1 MNTTFVVKMLRKK
14 THHFLTISIL
24 IMVISLT
31 MLNFMV
37 SYISNQYQMI
47 NKDFMNNNNVKVIH
61 VTGRAD
67 GEATAQISLQDTS
80 DINTLLNE
88 KGLSDKAKAYPV
100 YTLPTVYRDS
110 MATAYSLI
118 GISQELASLV
128 SDGCTL
134 KDGHICVGDRKNEK
148 ITLSV
153 PIIEE
158 KDGGFSSTESTD
170 LDMIAEKGA
179 TNENAVFIHSIPK
192 NNQAYVNEKEA
203 GKLTKIMYQKSQ
215 NSPEYIKE
223 SQLSNLVV
231 YVKDIKDVDTVGK
244 LLKDENY
251 FTSYT
256 FNSFENFSINISTN
270 QMILIILCVFLVVT
284 SIVTAVLLMINFL
297 RIQKK
302 EIAILKLIG
311 YKGKMIVT
319 IYTRLLYIL
328 FRNIFLYTIIIY
340 LLNHFLKL
348 IPVSLSF
355 LGIIILLDFMIL
367 LVTLAFVYFFG
378 IQKICRMD
386 TIELL
391 KKGKEFE

>member
-61 VTGRAD
+61 VTGTEN
-67 GEATAQISLQDTS
+67 GESTTQISLQDTNE
-80 DINTLLNE
+80 INNLLKE
-88 KGLSDKAKAYPV
+88 EGVSDKAKAYPV

-110 MATAYSLI
+110 MATAYSMI
-118 GISQELASLV
+118 GISEELAPLV
-128 SDGCTL
+128 SEGCTL
-134 KDGHICVGDRKNEK
+134 KDGHICVGDTKAGK
-148 ITLSV
+148 LTLNV

-158 KDGGFSSTESTD
+158 KDGGFSSTESADVELT
-170 LDMIAEKGA
+170 AEHGA
-179 TNENAVFIHSIPK
+179 TNENAIFIHSIPK

-203 GKLTKIMYQKSQ
+203 EKLTEMMYQKSQ

-231 YVKDIKDVDTVGK
+231 YVKDIKDVDAVGK
-244 LLKDENY
+244 LLKDNHY

-270 QMILIILCVFLVVT
+270 QMILLVLCVFLVVT

-302 EIAILKLIG
+302 EIAILKLMG
-311 YKGKMIVT
+311 YKSEMIVT
-319 IYTRLLYIL
+319 IYTKLLYIL
-328 FRNIFLYTIIIY
+328 FRNIFLYTLVIY
-340 LLNHFLKL
+340 LLNFFFKL

-355 LGIIILLDFMIL
+355 LGIIVLLDFMIL
-367 LVTLAFVYFFG
+367 LVTLAFVYVFG
-378 IQKICRMD
+378 IKKICRMD

>member
-1 MNTTFVVKMLRKK
+1 MNTKFVVKMLRKK
-14 THHFLTISIL
+14 THHFLAISIL

-47 NKDFMNNNNVKVIH
+47 NKDFMNNNNVKVIQ
-61 VTGRAD
+61 VTGKGN
-67 GEATAQISLQDTS
+67 GEATTQISLQDAEE
-80 DINTLLNE
+80 INTLL
-88 KGLSDKAKAYPV
+88 KDKDMADKAKAYPV

-110 MATAYSLI
+110 MATAYSMI
-118 GISQELASLV
+118 GISEELASLV
-128 SDGCTL
+128 SEGCTL
-134 KDGHICVGDRKNEK
+134 KEGRICVGDANDGK
-148 ITLSV
+148 ITLNV

-158 KDGGFSSTESTD
+158 KDGGFSSTETVD
-170 LDMIAEKGA
+170 LEMTAEKGA
-179 TNENAVFIHSIPK
+179 TNENAIFIHSIPK
-192 NNQAYVNEKEA
+192 NNQAYVNEKVAE
-203 GKLTKIMYQKSQ
+203 KLTKIMYEKSQ
-215 NSPEYIKE
+215 NSSEYIQE

-231 YVKDIKDVDTVGK
+231 YIKDIKDVDTVGQ
-244 LLKDENY
+244 LLKDNNY

-284 SIVTAVLLMINFL
+284 SIVTAILLMINFL

-311 YKGKMIVT
+311 YKSKMIVT
-319 IYTRLLYIL
+319 IYTRLLTIL
-328 FRNIFLYTIIIY
+328 FRNIFLYTLGIY
-340 LLNHFLKL
+340 LSNYFLKL
-348 IPVSLSF
+348 IPVSLPF
-355 LGIIILLDFMIL
+355 LGMIVLLDFMIL
-367 LVTLAFVYFFG
+367 LITLALVYFIG
-378 IQKICRMD
+378 IKKICRME

>member
-1 MNTTFVVKMLRKK
+1 MNTKFVVEMLRKK

-31 MLNFMV
+31 MLNFTV

-61 VTGRAD
+61 VTGKGN
-67 GEATAQISLQDTS
+67 GEATTQISLQDVNE
-80 DINTLLNE
+80 INTLLKDKE
-88 KGLSDKAKAYPV
+88 LDDKAKAYPV

-110 MATAYSLI
+110 MATAYSMI
-118 GISQELASLV
+118 GISEELAPLV
-128 SDGCTL
+128 SEGCTL
-134 KDGHICVGDRKNEK
+134 KDGRICVGDVKDGQ
-148 ITLSV
+148 ITLNV

-158 KDGGFSSTESTD
+158 KDGGFSSTETVD
-170 LDMIAEKGA
+170 LEMTAEKGA
-179 TNENAVFIHSIPK
+179 TNENAIFIHSIPK

-203 GKLTKIMYQKSQ
+203 KKLTKIMYEKSQ
-215 NSPEYIKE
+215 NSSEYIQE

-231 YVKDIKDVDTVGK
+231 YVKDIKNVDTVGK
-244 LLKDENY
+244 VLKDNHY

-270 QMILIILCVFLVVT
+270 QMILIILCGFLVIT
-284 SIVTAVLLMINFL
+284 SIVTAILLMINFL

-311 YKGKMIVT
+311 YKSKMIVT
-319 IYTRLLYIL
+319 IYTRLLTIL
-328 FRNIFLYTIIIY
+328 FRNIFLYTLVIY
-340 LLNHFLKL
+340 LFNYFLKL
-348 IPVSLSF
+348 IPVSLPF
-355 LGIIILLDFMIL
+355 LGIIVLLDFMIL
-367 LVTLAFVYFFG
+367 LITLAYVYFFG
-378 IQKICRMD
+378 IKKICRMD